1 MEKYKDIE
9 YELIRRKR
17 KTSSLIVERDGKVK
31 LIVSEDLSTQR
42 IEELLEGKRYWIH
55 SKRAQW
61 EDLNASRVN
70 RQFRSGQGFLYLG
83 SSYRLEVTEKTDK
96 DLKLYRGRFYLRKSK
111 LNEADEL
118 FKSFYKE
125 KGLKKI
131 QERIEIYKR
140 QMGVNPK
147 NIRIMELKNRWASC
161 SDEGNLNFH
170 WKCVLAP
177 ITIIDYIVVHEL
189 AHLIYKDHSDE
200 FWNTV
205 DKVMPDYLKRKQW
218 LRDKGA
224 SLDI

>member
-1 MEKYKDIE
+1 MKKYKDIE

-17 KTSSLIVERDGKVK
+17 KSSSLVVERDGKVK
-31 LIVSEDLSTQR
+31 LIVPEVLSIQR

-55 SKRAQW
+55 RKKAEL
-61 EDLNASRVN
+61 EDLNTSRVN

-111 LNEADEL
+111 LYEADEL
-118 FKSFYKE
+118 FKDFYKE
-125 KGLKKI
+125 KGLRKI
-131 QERIEIYKR
+131 KERIELYKR

-189 AHLIYKDHSDE
+189 AHLIYKNHSDE

-205 DKVMPDYLKRKQW
+205 DKIIPDYLKRKQW

>member
-17 KTSSLIVERDGKVK
+17 KTSSLIVERDGNVR
-31 LIVSEDLSTQR
+31 LIVPEYLSMQK
-42 IEELLEGKRYWIH
+42 IEELLEGKMYWIY
-55 SKRAQW
+55 SKKAEW
-61 EDLNASRVN
+61 EDLNASRVK

-111 LNEADEL
+111 LDVADEL

-125 KGLKKI
+125 KGLKKL
-131 QERIEIYKR
+131 QERIELYKR

-177 ITIIDYIVVHEL
+177 ISIIDYIVVHEL
-189 AHLIYKDHSDE
+189 AHIIYKDHSDR

-205 DKVMPDYLKRKQW
+205 DKVIPDYQKKKQW
-218 LRDKGA
+218 LRENGA

>member
-1 MEKYKDIE
+1 MEKYKDVE
-9 YELIRRKR
+9 YELLRRNR

-31 LIVSEDLSTQR
+31 LIVPKDLSIQK

-55 SKRAQW
+55 SKKAEW

-83 SSYRLEVTEKTDK
+83 SSYRLEVTEKTDE

-111 LNEADEL
+111 LYEADEL
-118 FKSFYKE
+118 FKVFYKE

-131 QERIEIYKR
+131 QERIELYKK

-147 NIRIMELKNRWASC
+147 NIRMMELKNRWASC

-170 WKCVLAP
+170 WKCILAP

-189 AHLIYKDHSDE
+189 THLIYKDHSDE

-205 DKVMPDYLKRKQW
+205 DKVIPDYLKRKQW

>member
-9 YELIRRKR
+9 YELIKRKR
-17 KTSSLIVERDGKVK
+17 KTSSLIVERDGRVK
-31 LIVSEDLSTQR
+31 LIVPEDLSTQK
-42 IEELLEGKRYWIH
+42 IDELLESKRYWIY
-55 SKRAQW
+55 SKKAEW
-61 EDLNASRVN
+61 EDLNSSKVN

-83 SSYRLEVTEKTDK
+83 SSYRLEITEKTDK
-96 DLKLYRGRFYLRKSK
+96 DLKLYRGRFYLKKSK
-111 LNEADEL
+111 FYEADEL
-118 FKSFYKE
+118 FKAFYKE

-131 QERIEIYKR
+131 QERIELYKR

-147 NIRIMELKNRWASC
+147 NIRMMELKNRWASC

-170 WKCVLAP
+170 WKCALAP

-189 AHLIYKDHSDE
+189 AHLSYKDHSNE
-200 FWNTV
+200 FWNAV
-205 DKVMPDYLKRKQW
+205 DKVIPDYLKRKKW

>member
-1 MEKYKDIE
+1 MKKYNNTE

-31 LIVSEDLSTQR
+31 LIVPEELSMEKIEDL
-42 IEELLEGKRYWIH
+42 LESKQYWIYT
-55 SKRAQW
+55 KKAEW
-61 EDLNASRVN
+61 EDLNSSRVN

-83 SSYRLEVTEKTDK
+83 SSYRLEITEKTDK

-111 LNEADEL
+111 IYEAHEL
-118 FKSFYKE
+118 FKAFYKE

-131 QERIEIYKR
+131 QERVELYKR
-140 QMGVNPK
+140 EMDVNPQ
-147 NIRIMELKNRWASC
+147 NIRMMELKNRWGSC
-161 SDEGNLNFH
+161 SDEGNLNFN
-170 WKCVLAP
+170 WKIVLAP

-205 DKVMPDYLKRKQW
+205 DKVIPDYLKRKKW
-218 LRDKGA
+218 LRNKGA